1 MDYDYDNYLQVS
13 SDVPM
18 ASVGETT
25 TWASSG
31 AQGEAPP
38 PGWSA
43 AHPGKK
49 FFPKKFAGVGKK
61 KNILIDIV

>member
-1 MDYDYDNYLQVS
+1 
-13 SDVPM
+13 M

-25 TWASSG
+25 SWTSTG

-38 PGWSA
+38 
-43 AHPGKK
+43 HPGKK

-61 KNILIDIV
+61 TIF